1 MSRINI
7 SDFLNVFDIVFI
19 IICLISIFFAI
30 KSGLI
35 KSFFNLVKWITII
48 YIIKNIFFHLRPIFD
63 QYIPNQTI
71 ADISIFFSTLIVS
84 YILLSSLNRVI
95 IGIIQP
101 KRSGF
106 VDFSLGS
113 LFGLLRGY
121 IIIVIL
127 FSFIDSNIDSLNIDS
142 KNWENYLK
150 RGSFF
155 YIVEYGNEFIN
166 TIPKRIDQLK
176 ELGV

>member
-1 MSRINI
+1 MNRINI

-19 IICLISIFFAI
+19 IICLISLFFAI

-35 KSFFNLVKWITII
+35 KSFFNLVKWIIII
-48 YIIKNIFFHLRPIFD
+48 YIIKNIFFYLRPIFD
-63 QYIPNQTI
+63 QYIPNQSI
-71 ADISIFFSTLIVS
+71 ADIAIFFLTLIVS
-84 YILLSSLNRVI
+84 YILLSSINRVM

-106 VDFSLGS
+106 IDFSLGG

-121 IIIVIL
+121 IIIVLL
-127 FSFIDSNIDSLNIDS
+127 FSFIDSNIDS
-142 KNWENYLK
+142 KRWPNYLK
-150 RGSFF
+150 NGSFF
-155 YIVEYGNEFIN
+155 NIVKYGDEFIY
-166 TIPKRIDQLK
+166 TLPKRADQLK

>member
-1 MSRINI
+1 MNRINI

-19 IICLISIFFAI
+19 IICLISLFFAI

-35 KSFFNLVKWITII
+35 KSFFNLVKWIIII
-48 YIIKNIFFHLRPIFD
+48 YIIKNIFFYLRPIFD

-71 ADISIFFSTLIVS
+71 ADIVIFFLTLIVS
-84 YILLSSLNRVI
+84 YILISSINRVI

-106 VDFSLGS
+106 VDFSLGG

-121 IIIVIL
+121 IIIVLL
-127 FSFIDSNIDSLNIDS
+127 FSLIDSNIDS
-142 KNWENYLK
+142 KHWPNYLK
-150 RGSFF
+150 NGSFF
-155 YIVEYGNEFIN
+155 NIVKYGDEFIN
-166 TIPKRIDQLK
+166 TVPKRIDQLK

>member
-1 MSRINI
+1 MSRIDI

-35 KSFFNLVKWITII
+35 KSFFNLIKWIIII
-48 YIIKNIFFHLRPIFD
+48 YIIKNAFFYLRPIFD

-71 ADISIFFSTLIVS
+71 SDVSIFFLTLIVS
-84 YILLSSLNRVI
+84 YILLSSINRVI

-106 VDFSLGS
+106 VDLSLGG

-121 IIIVIL
+121 IIIVLL
-127 FSFIDSNIDSLNIDS
+127 FSFIDSNADSRY
-142 KNWENYLK
+142 WPNYLK
-150 RGSFF
+150 NGSFLN
-155 YIVEYGNEFIN
+155 IVEYGDKFIN
-166 TIPKRIDQLK
+166 TMPKRIEQLK
-176 ELGV
+176 ELGA

>member
-1 MSRINI
+1 M
-7 SDFLNVFDIVFI
+7 
-19 IICLISIFFAI
+19 SIFFAI

-35 KSFFNLVKWITII
+35 KSFFNLAKWIIII
-48 YIIKNIFFHLRPIFD
+48 YIIKNIFFYLRPIFD

-71 ADISIFFSTLIVS
+71 ADIAIFFLTLIAS
-84 YILLSSLNRVI
+84 YILLSSINRVI

-106 VDFSLGS
+106 VDFSLGG

-121 IIIVIL
+121 IIIVLL
-127 FSFIDSNIDSLNIDS
+127 FSLIDSNIDS
-142 KNWENYLK
+142 KRWPNYLK
-150 RGSFF
+150 NGSFF
-155 YIVEYGNEFIN
+155 NIVEYGDEFIN
-166 TIPKRIDQLK
+166 TVPKRINQLK

>member
-1 MSRINI
+1 MNRINI

-19 IICLISIFFAI
+19 IICLISLFFAI

-35 KSFFNLVKWITII
+35 KSFFNLAKWIIII
-48 YIIKNIFFHLRPIFD
+48 YIIKNIFFYLRPIFD

-71 ADISIFFSTLIVS
+71 ADIVIFFLTLIVS
-84 YILLSSLNRVI
+84 YILLSSINRVI

-106 VDFSLGS
+106 VDFSLGG

-121 IIIVIL
+121 IVIVLL
-127 FSFIDSNIDSLNIDS
+127 FSFIDSNIDS
-142 KNWENYLK
+142 KRWPNYLK
-150 RGSFF
+150 NGSFF
-155 YIVEYGNEFIN
+155 NIVEYGDEFIN
-166 TIPKRIDQLK
+166 TVPKRIDQLK

>member
-1 MSRINI
+1 MNRINI
-7 SDFLNVFDIVFI
+7 SDFLNVFDIIFI
-19 IICLISIFFAI
+19 IVCLISIFFAI

-35 KSFFNLVKWITII
+35 KSFFNLAKWIIII
-48 YIIKNIFFHLRPIFD
+48 YIIKNIFFYLRPIFD

-71 ADISIFFSTLIVS
+71 ADIVIFFVALIVS
-84 YILLSSLNRVI
+84 YILLSSINRVI

-106 VDFSLGS
+106 VDFSLGG

-121 IIIVIL
+121 IIIVLL
-127 FSFIDSNIDSLNIDS
+127 FSFISSNIDS
-142 KNWENYLK
+142 KRWPNYLK
-150 RGSFF
+150 SGSFF
-155 YIVEYGNEFIN
+155 NIVEYGDEFIN
-166 TIPKRIDQLK
+166 TVPKRIDQLK